1 MSATLFEK
9 ICTGEIP
16 ADIVYQD
23 DWCVCFRDISPQAPV
38 HLLLVPRKPI
48 PRLSLAAKD
57 DAALLG
63 HMMMA
68 AGDIARSMGID
79 RTGFRL
85 VINNGP
91 DAGEAVPH
99 LHLHLLAGRPLDWP
113 PG

>member
-1 MSATLFEK
+1 MSSTLFEK
-9 ICTGEIP
+9 ICAGEIP

-23 DWCVCFRDISPQAPV
+23 DQCACFRDIGPQAPT

-48 PRLSLAAKD
+48 PRLSLAD
-57 DAALLG
+57 EGDAALLG
-63 HMMMA
+63 HMMLA
-68 AGDIARSMGID
+68 AGKIARSLGID
-79 RTGFRL
+79 ESGFRL

-99 LHLHLLAGRPLDWP
+99 LHMHILAGRKLEWP

>member
-1 MSATLFEK
+1 MSSTLFEK
-9 ICTGEIP
+9 ICVGEIP

-23 DWCVCFRDISPQAPV
+23 DQCVCFRDIGPQAPT

-48 PRLSLAAKD
+48 PRLSLAD
-57 DAALLG
+57 EGDAALLG
-63 HMMMA
+63 HMMLA
-68 AGDIARSMGID
+68 AGKIARSLGID
-79 RTGFRL
+79 ESGFRL

-99 LHLHLLAGRPLDWP
+99 LHMHILAGRKLEWP